1 MAKALTQE
9 DLLTLSQ
16 QYQGT
21 CGESQGNRPFG
32 FMPAFRDDDTGKV
45 YLSCQANGI
54 PAPVH
59 LIEGLPDELVLERG
73 DDTKAVAVKP
83 SLLCGFIYQGYFY
96 TRDECIALLANDSK
110 ALAV

>member
-9 DLLTLSQ
+9 DLLTLSR
-16 QYQGT
+16 QYLGT
-21 CGESQGNRPFG
+21 YGESRGNRPFG

-45 YLSCQANGI
+45 YLSCQANGV

-73 DDTKAVAVKP
+73 DDGKVAAVKP
-83 SLLCGFIYQGYFY
+83 SLLGGFIYQGYFY
-96 TRDECIALLANDSK
+96 TRDECVDLLADDNE
-110 ALAV
+110 AFAV